1 MLELLNEQERELI
14 ARAARK
20 ELLWAPLPGPQL
32 EALLSPAD
40 ELFFGGAA
48 GGGKSD
54 LLLGLAVTSQQKS
67 IIFRR
72 QYAQFRGAGGLIE
85 RSREIIGDAASYN
98 GLASMWR
105 GIPSNRMLEFGAV
118 QYEQDK
124 NNYKGRAHDLKAFD
138 ELPEFTESQYRF
150 LIGWARTTDPN
161 QKVRVVATGNPP
173 TTDDGQWVIQ
183 YWGPWLDPDHPNPA
197 RAGELRWFAM
207 IDGKDVE
214 QSNGDA
220 FDHKDQTIKPK
231 SRTFIPAHVQDN
243 PYLMA
248 TDYITVLQGL
258 PEPLRSQLLDG
269 DFHAARE
276 ADPWQCIPTEW
287 VQLAQARWRET
298 EGPDVP
304 LSALGVD
311 PARGGGDEFAIAKRY
326 GNWFSFKTWPGSS
339 VKDGPAGATLI
350 VEENDSCMD
359 CNGTGDNL
367 ETELQC
373 EACEGSGDASIP
385 VNVDIIGIGSS
396 VYDSAKANG
405 VDVKPINFAAGSSRR
420 DRTGKFKMRNIRAAA
435 YWGMREALDPVKGD
449 SLALPPGRRVL
460 ADLCTPRYKVT
471 PQGIQIESKED
482 IVKRIGRSPDVGDAL
497 ALALYEYAGGF
508 NFG

>member
-54 LLLGLAVTSQQKS
+54 LLLGLAVVSQQKS

-105 GIPSNRMLEFGAV
+105 GIPGNRMLEFGAV

-173 TTDDGQWVIQ
+173 TTEDGQWVIQ

-197 RAGELRWFAM
+197 RPGELRWFAM
-207 IDGKDVE
+207 LDGKDVE
-214 QSNGDA
+214 RPGGNSFEHQG
-220 FDHKDQTIKPK
+220 QTIKPK
-231 SRTFIPAHVQDN
+231 SRTFVPAHIQDN

-287 VQLAQARWRET
+287 MQLAQARWREM

-339 VKDGPAGATLI
+339 VRDGPAGATLI
-350 VEENDSCMD
+350 VD
-359 CNGTGDNL
+359 
-367 ETELQC
+367 ELDG
-373 EACEGSGDASIP
+373 ESVS
-385 VNVDIIGIGSS
+385 VNIDIIGIGSS

-405 VDVKPINFAAGSSRR
+405 IDVKPINFAAGSSRR
-420 DRTGKFKMRNIRAAA
+420 DRTGKFKMRNVRAAA

-449 SLALPPGRRVL
+449 SLALPLGRRVL

-497 ALALYEYAGGF
+497 VLSLYEYAGGF